1 MLHAKQEKQRKELE
15 AKRGTNPYAEGTRY
29 YDMWVNNPYSW
40 DKFTR
45 ERSFWDDLAES
56 WGIRS
61 GYQAAQDEW
70 AKAQS
75 EYDAQ
80 IMQIKG
86 EDEYNSEQAK
96 AARMRA
102 AGINPDLTGLAG
114 ASEAGE
120 FAQEQ
125 TSPDINRSSEEVDK
139 ILGFIG
145 AIPKA
150 LTFAMSITQE
160 GARTMG
166 LLYDLK
172 TKKIETNGKMM
183 ELANK
188 FLNDFTFENHKF
200 NGGKFDLEQISTTMR
215 DQAENWALMQGFSK
229 KEAASFANSVGGQV
243 KGRKDELY
251 TKFTKAMEA
260 RQNYGFK
267 KSQVGMPKDD
277 TEEEI
282 MAAVGDLAAQMNKEI
297 TARAEA
303 NALHEENRRDY
314 ETSKD
319 GGLQAE
325 GENAES
331 SAKKGK
337 GNLLESS
344 RKAVEEAHK
353 KLDKYIQKGNILAI
367 TLDSA
372 LAGMQL
378 NYLE

>member
-1 MLHAKQEKQRKELE
+1 MLHAKQDKQRKDLE
-15 AKRGTNPYAEGTRY
+15 TKRGTNPYAEGTRY
-29 YDMWVNNPYSW
+29 YDMWANNPYSW

-96 AARMRA
+96 TARMRA

-139 ILGFIG
+139 VLGFIS

-150 LTFAMSITQE
+150 LTFAMGITQE

-188 FLNDFTFENHKF
+188 FLNDFTFEDHKF
-200 NGGKFDLEQISTTMR
+200 NGGKFDLDQISTTMR
-215 DQAENWALMQGFSK
+215 DQAENWARMQGFSR

-251 TKFTKAMEA
+251 AKFTKAMEA

-277 TEEEI
+277 TEDEI
-282 MAAVGDLAAQMNKEI
+282 LAAVGDLAAQMNKEI

-325 GENAES
+325 GENAENE
-331 SAKKGK
+331 AKKGK
-337 GNLLESS
+337 GQLLESS